1 MPVSVRKAADRIEA
15 RARRGEA
22 RRDERRRQIAE
33 AALQALMAYGCAGTT
48 LRDIAEQS
56 QLSLGLLHYY
66 FADRRDLVIYCLGL
80 YRDSFMARFEP
91 LAQAAGTRDDLI
103 ATLATRLTDAV
114 VSDTLVNRFWYDIR
128 AQSLFDP
135 AILPV
140 VAEFEAAL
148 IDLGR
153 RLAVRIGAPPDEIE
167 LRFAMLEGV
176 FRYHAHRQIVGKGTA
191 RDEVYLAFVR
201 VLSVRIEPAGA
212 PPEPGHGGGQGS
224 PPTGGGR
231 P

>member
-56 QLSLGLLHYY
+56 QLSLGMLHYY
-66 FADRRDLVIYCLGL
+66 FEDRRDLVIYCLGL

-91 LAQAAGTRDDLI
+91 LAEAVGTREELVSTLAAG
-103 ATLATRLTDAV
+103 LTDAV
-114 VSDTLVNRFWYDIR
+114 LSDTLVNRFWYDIR
-128 AQSLFDP
+128 SQSLFDP

-153 RLAVRIGAPPDEIE
+153 RLADRIGFPPDEIE

-191 RDEVYLAFVR
+191 RDEVHLAFVR
-201 VLSVRIEPAGA
+201 VLTVRIEPAGGPDA
-212 PPEPGHGGGQGS
+212 SGHGVGQGT
-224 PPTGGGR
+224 PAAGR
-231 P
+231 EGS